1 MAGARTCNARGP
13 GVAAMARAGCTL
25 TLDSVRVGPPIA
37 ARTTTSSPRQGDRL
51 VLLPPAAWSAT
62 LPDSAPASATG
73 APLNSAFRVRGT
85 GRRRRGAWGTACA
98 ACAAL
103 VVLLVGA
110 PVAVAVWDASRAPER
125 AAPPPPSAPP

>member
-1 MAGARTCNARGP
+1 
-13 GVAAMARAGCTL
+13 MARVGPGCTL

-62 LPDSAPASATG
+62 LPDNSAPASATG
-73 APLNSAFRVRGT
+73 APAFRVRGT

-103 VVLLVGA
+103 VVLFVGV

-125 AAPPPPSAPP
+125 AAPHPPSAPP